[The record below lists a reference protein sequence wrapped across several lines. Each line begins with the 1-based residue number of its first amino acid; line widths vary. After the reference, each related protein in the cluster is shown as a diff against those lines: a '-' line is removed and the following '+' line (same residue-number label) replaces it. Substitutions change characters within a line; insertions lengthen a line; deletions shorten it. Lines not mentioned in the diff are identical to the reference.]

1 MAEQQESF
9 GDALARVD
17 AALSAMSRGDH
28 RPFADLWSHADDASL
43 FGAFGPARVGWE
55 ELSAVFPWVAGRY
68 RGGTVEVE
76 HLVAWEG
83 AEVAFTVDYERAQ
96 VSIDGAEPGASA
108 IRITHIYR
116 REGGRW
122 MLVHRH
128 GDFAPID
135 DAPPANSSEGLLGT

>member
-1 MAEQQESF
+1 MTEQQESF
-9 GDALARVD
+9 DDALARVD
-17 AALSAMSRGDH
+17 AAVRAVVRGDH

-55 ELSAVFPWVAGRY
+55 SLSGVLPWVASRY
-68 RGGTVEVE
+68 RDGTAEIE
-76 HLVAWEG
+76 NLVVWEG
-83 AEVAFTVDYERAQ
+83 ADVAFTVGYERAQ
-96 VSIDGAEPGASA
+96 VSIDGQDTAAST
-108 IRITHIYR
+108 IRTTHIYR

-135 DAPPANSSEGLLGT
+135 DAPGTDPGQGRSST